1 MVKKVLRFTTR
12 SPFLITSVKACQKTR
27 PSQPAPYPH
36 QMEFECEQANSET
49 NRLKHGID
57 FVQAQELWKDLH
69 ALQIQAKS
77 ETEPRIA
84 LIASMQGRV
93 WNVFFTEKNSK
104 IRIISA
110 RRSRINEEDFHHDS
124 RAT

>member
-1 MVKKVLRFTTR
+1 
-12 SPFLITSVKACQKTR
+12 
-27 PSQPAPYPH
+27 
-36 QMEFECEQANSET
+36 MEFEFDQAKSEA

-57 FVQAQELWKDLH
+57 FVQAQELWEDLY

-77 ETEPRIA
+77 DTEPRFA
-84 LIASMQGRV
+84 LIASMQGKV
-93 WNVFFTEKNSK
+93 WSVFFTERNTK

-110 RRSRINEEDFHHDS
+110 RRSRTNEEDLYHEG

>member
-1 MVKKVLRFTTR
+1 
-12 SPFLITSVKACQKTR
+12 
-27 PSQPAPYPH
+27 
-36 QMEFECEQANSET
+36 MEFECEQAKSET

-57 FVQAQELWKDLH
+57 LVQAQELWKDLY

-77 ETEPRIA
+77 ETEPRSA

-93 WNVFFTEKNSK
+93 WSVFFTEKNSK

-110 RRSRINEEDFHHDS
+110 RRSRINEEDLHHDS

>member
-1 MVKKVLRFTTR
+1 
-12 SPFLITSVKACQKTR
+12 
-27 PSQPAPYPH
+27 
-36 QMEFECEQANSET
+36 MEFEFDQAKSEA

-57 FVQAQELWKDLH
+57 FVQAQELWKDLY

-77 ETEPRIA
+77 NTEPRFA
-84 LIASMQGRV
+84 LIASMQGKV
-93 WNVFFTEKNSK
+93 WSVFFTERNSK

-110 RRSRINEEDFHHDS
+110 RRSRINEEDLYHDS

>member
-1 MVKKVLRFTTR
+1 
-12 SPFLITSVKACQKTR
+12 
-27 PSQPAPYPH
+27 
-36 QMEFECEQANSET
+36 MEFEFDHAKSEA

-57 FVQAQELWKDLH
+57 FVQAQELWKDLY

-77 ETEPRIA
+77 DTEPRFA
-84 LIASMQGRV
+84 LIASMQGKV
-93 WNVFFTEKNSK
+93 WSVFFTERNSK

-110 RRSRINEEDFHHDS
+110 RRSRTNEEDLYHEG

>member
-1 MVKKVLRFTTR
+1 
-12 SPFLITSVKACQKTR
+12 
-27 PSQPAPYPH
+27 
-36 QMEFECEQANSET
+36 MEFEFNQAKSEA

-57 FVQAQELWKDLH
+57 FVQAQELWKDLY

-77 ETEPRIA
+77 DTEPRFA
-84 LIASMQGRV
+84 LIARMEERV
-93 WNVFFTEKNSK
+93 WSVFFTERNSK

-110 RRSRINEEDFHHDS
+110 RRSRTNEEDLYHES

>member
-1 MVKKVLRFTTR
+1 
-12 SPFLITSVKACQKTR
+12 
-27 PSQPAPYPH
+27 
-36 QMEFECEQANSET
+36 MEFEFDQAKSEA

-57 FVQAQELWKDLH
+57 FVQAQELWKDLY

-77 ETEPRIA
+77 DTEPRFA
-84 LIASMQGRV
+84 LIASMQGKV
-93 WNVFFTEKNSK
+93 WSVFFTERNSK

-110 RRSRINEEDFHHDS
+110 RRSRINEEDLYHDS

>member
-1 MVKKVLRFTTR
+1 
-12 SPFLITSVKACQKTR
+12 
-27 PSQPAPYPH
+27 
-36 QMEFECEQANSET
+36 MEFEFDQAKSEA

-57 FVQAQELWKDLH
+57 FVQAQELWKDIY

-77 ETEPRIA
+77 DTEPRFA
-84 LIASMQGRV
+84 LIPSMQGKV
-93 WNVFFTEKNSK
+93 WSVFFTERNSK

-110 RRSRINEEDFHHDS
+110 RRSRTNEEDLYHEG

>member
-1 MVKKVLRFTTR
+1 
-12 SPFLITSVKACQKTR
+12 
-27 PSQPAPYPH
+27 
-36 QMEFECEQANSET
+36 MEFEFDHAQSEA

-57 FVQAQELWKDLH
+57 FVQAQELWKDLY

-77 ETEPRIA
+77 DTEPRFA
-84 LIASMQGRV
+84 LIASMQGKV
-93 WNVFFTEKNSK
+93 WSVFFTERNSK

-110 RRSRINEEDFHHDS
+110 RRSRTNEEDLYHEG

>member
-1 MVKKVLRFTTR
+1 
-12 SPFLITSVKACQKTR
+12 
-27 PSQPAPYPH
+27 
-36 QMEFECEQANSET
+36 MEFEFDQAKSEA

-57 FVQAQELWKDLH
+57 FVQAQELWKDLY

-77 ETEPRIA
+77 DTEPRFA
-84 LIASMQGRV
+84 LIASMQGKV
-93 WNVFFTEKNSK
+93 WSVFFTERNSK

-110 RRSRINEEDFHHDS
+110 LRSRTNEEDLYHEG

>member
-1 MVKKVLRFTTR
+1 
-12 SPFLITSVKACQKTR
+12 
-27 PSQPAPYPH
+27 
-36 QMEFECEQANSET
+36 MEFEFDQAKSEA

-57 FVQAQELWKDLH
+57 FVQAQELWKDLY

-77 ETEPRIA
+77 DTEPRFA
-84 LIASMQGRV
+84 LIASMQGKV
-93 WNVFFTEKNSK
+93 WSVFFTDRNSK

-110 RRSRINEEDFHHDS
+110 RRSRTNEEDLYHEG

>member
-1 MVKKVLRFTTR
+1 
-12 SPFLITSVKACQKTR
+12 
-27 PSQPAPYPH
+27 
-36 QMEFECEQANSET
+36 MEFAFDQAKSDA

-57 FVQAQELWKDLH
+57 FVQAQELWKDLY

-77 ETEPRIA
+77 DTEPRFA
-84 LIASMQGRV
+84 LIASMQGKV
-93 WNVFFTEKNSK
+93 WSVFFTERNSK

-110 RRSRINEEDFHHDS
+110 CRSRTNEEDLYHEG

>member
-1 MVKKVLRFTTR
+1 MDF
-12 SPFLITSVKACQKTR
+12 
-27 PSQPAPYPH
+27 
-36 QMEFECEQANSET
+36 EFDQAKSDA

-57 FVQAQELWKDLH
+57 FIQAQELWKDLY

-77 ETEPRIA
+77 DTEPRHA
-84 LIASMQGRV
+84 LIARMEGKV
-93 WNVFFTEKNSK
+93 WSVFFTVRSSK

-110 RRSRINEEDFHHDS
+110 RRSRTNEEDLYHEG

>member
-1 MVKKVLRFTTR
+1 
-12 SPFLITSVKACQKTR
+12 
-27 PSQPAPYPH
+27 
-36 QMEFECEQANSET
+36 MEFEFDQAKSEA

-57 FVQAQELWKDLH
+57 FVQAQELWKDLY

-77 ETEPRIA
+77 DTEPRFA
-84 LIASMQGRV
+84 LIASMQGKV
-93 WNVFFTEKNSK
+93 WSVFFTERNSK

-110 RRSRINEEDFHHDS
+110 RRSRTNEEDLYHES